1 MFTEFNEDI
10 HIRTGIRTAIKDGN
24 IKFSVFDIIQVVN
37 KHASESSAR
46 RAYRAMSE
54 ETHNE
59 ICPEKELFRF
69 PGSSRVDHPLVSHD
83 NALKIVNM
91 TQGPRHELITST
103 INDIARRFLS
113 RSRSFSDVLSSGGAG
128 ADISR
133 QSSSEDDAGAQMSLR
148 LNTMNPAIREDIK
161 RANQLDERK
170 EEIERHARLLK
181 SKLDEQTK
189 ILDARIRDFDKQQAE
204 FIARSQR
211 LAIDNEYFTAD
222 ADALKIKTKELD
234 DARKNLDKRAQELDK
249 REGVI
254 LKRETASI
262 KREDELQRDAERLV
276 DFEEEFQRKAGPEN
290 EIQRDPKRIAEIE
303 EELQRQE
310 QRIAE
315 LEQELQRQE
324 QRIAELEQ
332 DLNARI
338 AELEQEL
345 QSQEQRIAELEH
357 ELQRKE
363 ERITELEAELQH
375 QDAGTAEREEQV
387 KRDAELLRQQA
398 EKLSKHEASVAERER
413 SLEEQWKKFESL
425 KNALHRHGEEQAGR
439 LRNHEEDLNARIA
452 VFKAREQEANDGCPG
467 SSQLSA
473 AETLEGA
480 SFTQAH
486 SDGVTK
492 KRSREDEE
500 YIDRIMRVAGY
511 IHKINEYTMDPET
524 KENLTKRILSSL
536 E

>member
-1 MFTEFNEDI
+1 MFTEFNQDI
-10 HIRTGIRTAIKDGN
+10 FIRTGIRTAIKDGN
-24 IKFSVFDIIQVVN
+24 IKFSAFDVIRVVN
-37 KHASESSAR
+37 KHNCDSSAR
-46 RAYRAMSE
+46 RAFRAMPE

-59 ICPEKELFRF
+59 ICPEKESFRF

-83 NALKIVNM
+83 SALKIVNM
-91 TQGPRHELITST
+91 TQGTRRELMTST

-133 QSSSEDDAGAQMSLR
+133 QSSPEDDKGAQMSLR
-148 LNTMNPAIREDIK
+148 LNTMNPNIRADIERAIK
-161 RANQLDERK
+161 LDERK
-170 EEIERHARLLK
+170 EEI
-181 SKLDEQTK
+181 DEQK
-189 ILDARIRDFDKQQAE
+189 RILDSRIRDFERQKAE
-204 FIARSQR
+204 FIARSQK
-211 LAIDNEYFTAD
+211 LAIDKEYFAAD

-262 KREDELQRDAERLV
+262 NREEQLRRDAERLV
-276 DFEEEFQRKAGPEN
+276 DFEEEFQRKADPEN
-290 EIQRDPKRIAEIE
+290 EIQRDPKRIAEAK

-332 DLNARI
+332 DLQQRI
-338 AELEQEL
+338 TELDGELQRDAVHITELEQ
-345 QSQEQRIAELEH
+345 

-425 KNALHRHGEEQAGR
+425 KNALHRHGEEQAGC
-439 LRNHEEDLNARIA
+439 LRDREEDLNARIA
-452 VFKAREQEANDGCPG
+452 EFNAREQAANDGCPG
-467 SSQLSA
+467 SSQMSP

-480 SFTQAH
+480 SLTQAH
-486 SDGVTK
+486 SDVGTK

-500 YIDRIMRVAGY
+500 DIDYILAVAGK
-511 IHKINEYTMDPET
+511 IHTINGYNIDEET
-524 KENLTKRILSSL
+524 KADLIKRILSTL
-536 E
+536 RLK